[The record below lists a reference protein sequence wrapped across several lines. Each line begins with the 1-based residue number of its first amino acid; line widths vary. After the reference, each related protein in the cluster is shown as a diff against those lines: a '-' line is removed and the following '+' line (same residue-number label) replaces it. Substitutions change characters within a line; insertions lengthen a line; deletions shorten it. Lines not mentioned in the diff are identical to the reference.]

1 VRLLYQG
8 RFEEVFVAEKMTSI
22 QVSVETKDR
31 LTKLGIMG
39 DTYDT
44 IVRRLLDKVGK
55 KGVRKSE

>member
-1 VRLLYQG
+1 MTD
-8 RFEEVFVAEKMTSI
+8 KITSI

-31 LTKLGIMG
+31 LTKLGVMG
-39 DTYDT
+39 DTYDS